1 MSTTIHA
8 TPSLPTVSI
17 VPLRQ
22 GLSSTGGTMEVMVR
36 VAAPAQPA
44 TATVRPA
51 LRLALV
57 IDRSG
62 SMSGKPLEE
71 AKRCIEHI
79 VTRLQPSDSVAVVA
93 YDNQVHTP
101 VPMQPASTNQAM
113 LSAIREMESGGS
125 TDLLAGWEAGAKQ
138 LEAGQSNTVSRVIL
152 LSDGQANA
160 GLTDASQIFRHCAD
174 WLSKGVTTT
183 TVGLGRGFNE
193 DLMVGMATAGGG
205 QHYYG
210 ESADDLYDG
219 FDEELSLLKSLCLR
233 RLRVKPVAAPGVIAE
248 PLGLVTRTAEGWVSL
263 SDLAWGSEAFL
274 MLRLHVPAQ
283 VSGEMTLLAVTL
295 EAQDEQGQA
304 ISLHASPLVLPVVS
318 PDRLLQ
324 LPVDGTIQ
332 SRLREVEFAELS
344 ARARQMVRQG
354 QVREAQAELTRARER
369 FHDQPWIIGKLDRLQ
384 ELLDRDAEFASKEMH
399 YSAMKMSKRLASVD
413 EACFSADE
421 MESVEV
427 PAFLRR
433 KLEEGRGRRR
443 S

>member
-1 MSTTIHA
+1 MTSA
-8 TPSLPTVSI
+8 TPMPLAPELSI
-17 VPLRQ
+17 VSLRQ
-22 GLSSTGGTMEVMVR
+22 GISSAGGTHEVMLRVR
-36 VAAPAQPA
+36 APKNPSDP
-44 TATVRPA
+44 TKRTP

-71 AKRCIEHI
+71 AKRCVEHI

-93 YDNQVHTP
+93 YDNQVQTP
-101 VPMQPASTNQAM
+101 VSIQPANTGQAL

-125 TDLLAGWEAGAKQ
+125 TDLFAGWEAGAEQ
-138 LEAGQSNTVSRVIL
+138 LEAGQPDAVSRVIL

-160 GLTDASQIFRHCAD
+160 GLTDPSQVFKHCAE
-174 WLSKGVTTT
+174 WLAKGVTTT

-210 ESADDLYDG
+210 ESADDLHDG

-233 RLRVKPVAAPGVIAE
+233 QLRVKPIAAPGVIAE
-248 PLGLVTRTAEGWVSL
+248 PLGLVTRTTEAWVSL

-283 VSGEMTLLAVTL
+283 VGGEMTLLAATL

-304 ISLHASPLVLPVVS
+304 ISLHASPLLLPVVS
-318 PDRLLQ
+318 PERLLQ
-324 LPVDGTIQ
+324 LPVDETVH

-344 ARARQMVRQG
+344 ARARRLVREG
-354 QVREAQAELTRARER
+354 QVREAQAELTHARER
-369 FHDQPWIIGKLDRLQ
+369 FRDQPWIIGKLDRLQ
-384 ELLDRDAEFASKEMH
+384 ELLDRDSEFASKEMY
-399 YSAMKMSKRLASVD
+399 YSAMKMSKRLASAT

-421 MESVEV
+421 MDSTEM